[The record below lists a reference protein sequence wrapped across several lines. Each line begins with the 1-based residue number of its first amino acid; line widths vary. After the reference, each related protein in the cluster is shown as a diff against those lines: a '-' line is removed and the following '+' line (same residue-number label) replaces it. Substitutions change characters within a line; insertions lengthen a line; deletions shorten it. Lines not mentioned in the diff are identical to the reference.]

1 MASQR
6 RMRIIWTALL
16 IGWLCVMW
24 GHSLMPADMSS
35 DESSRFVFLVRP
47 FFEAFGSTDEHLMTH
62 VIRKTAHFLENVVL
76 MLIATK
82 FARVWWRESRK
93 ALVAMA
99 LIWTCAPAIDE
110 TIQMFSPGR
119 SSQVSDVLLDMCGG
133 AVGML
138 IALLWKRRH
147 DEVQNGNGS
156 PG

>member
-6 RMRIIWTALL
+6 RMRIIWTVLL

-82 FARVWWRESRK
+82 FECVWWGTSRK
-93 ALVAMA
+93 ALVVMA
-99 LIWTCAPAIDE
+99 LIWTCVPVIDE
-110 TIQMFSPGR
+110 AIQMLSPGR
-119 SSQVSDVLLDMCGG
+119 SPRFSDVLLDMCGG

-138 IALLWKRRH
+138 IALLWKRAH
-147 DEVQNGNGS
+147 DEVPNGNGS
-156 PG
+156 PD